1 MSMLRIKPETISV
14 LRNFIGLIAGVLL
27 HYLLL
32 ISSSRL
38 AWFLIV
44 ERRKMVYKDA
54 VINWMLWRT
63 FAIDPVVAV
72 VVGVVVAILVR
83 RSYWWLGGVATLPLF
98 IYGLVRGAD
107 RIEIGSLVVYM
118 LLAFAGA
125 FAVSRFKR
133 MRTA

>member
-1 MSMLRIKPETISV
+1 MLRIKLETISV

-54 VINWMLWRT
+54 VITWMLWRT
-63 FAIDPVVAV
+63 FAIDPIVAV
-72 VVGVVVAILVR
+72 IVGVVVAIVVR
-83 RSYWWLGGVATLPLF
+83 PSYWWLGGVATLPLF

>member
-1 MSMLRIKPETISV
+1 M

-54 VINWMLWRT
+54 VISWMLWRT
-63 FAIDPVVAV
+63 FAIDPVVALI
-72 VVGVVVAILVR
+72 VGVVVAILVR

-107 RIEIGSLVVYM
+107 RIEIGSFVVYM
-118 LLAFAGA
+118 LLASACA